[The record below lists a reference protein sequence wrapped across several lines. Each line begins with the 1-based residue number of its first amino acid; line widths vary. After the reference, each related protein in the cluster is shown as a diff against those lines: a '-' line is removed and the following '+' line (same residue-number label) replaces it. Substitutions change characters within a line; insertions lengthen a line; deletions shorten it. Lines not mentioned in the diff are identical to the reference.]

1 MADKKSQR
9 TTASRGGRFIKLAG
23 MTASVASSYAKSRV
37 KSAFG
42 NTTEE
47 QDSENWRVTGERIAQ
62 TLGEL
67 KGAVMKVGQ
76 VASQA
81 RDLFPKE
88 IADALA
94 TLQNEAPPM
103 PFDVIS
109 EQIEKE
115 FGTSP
120 DRLFRHFE
128 TEPFAAASIGQVHRA
143 TTDDGQ
149 DVVVKVQYPGVDA
162 SCDSDLAHL
171 KFALRAAGIFRNHK
185 ESLNDLFEEIR
196 ARLHEELD
204 YTNEAEN
211 IRLFQGFHKNDEGIV
226 IPSVIGE
233 RSSKR
238 VLTMTYE
245 PGDHIDRLDPER
257 YDQNTRNLLGR
268 RIFEAFGEQIFVHH
282 AVHGDP
288 HPGNFAY
295 RPDGTVVIYDFGAI
309 KKLNPDILP
318 IYTRVLR
325 TGIRREWDALDQA
338 LIDLG
343 ARSAQHP
350 PLGADFYGPWRELLA
365 EPFSK
370 AQPYNFKNATL
381 HQRIPKMAQKALKH
395 LNALQVPT
403 EAVFVDRAIGGHYY
417 TMMKLGVIEDFRPYL
432 ISLVG
437 ITEDD
442 LRVGDLW

>member
-1 MADKKSQR
+1 MSDTKSR
-9 TTASRGGRFIKLAG
+9 RSTTSRGGRFMKLAG
-23 MTASVASSYAKSRV
+23 MTASVAGSYAKSRV
-37 KSAFG
+37 RSALG
-42 NTTEE
+42 ANTEE
-47 QDSENWRVTGERIAQ
+47 QEAENWRVAGERIAQ

-81 RDLFPKE
+81 RDLFPPE
-88 IADALA
+88 IANALA

-109 EQIEKE
+109 DQIEKE

-120 DRLFRHFE
+120 DRLFEHFE
-128 TEPFAAASIGQVHRA
+128 QEPFAAASIGQVHRA
-143 TTDDGQ
+143 RTDDGRE
-149 DVVVKVQYPGVDA
+149 VVVKVQYPGVDA

-171 KFALRAAGIFRNHK
+171 KMALRAAGIFKHHK
-185 ESLNDLFEEIR
+185 QSFNALFEEMR
-196 ARLHEELD
+196 DRLHEELD

-211 IRLFQGFHKNDEGIV
+211 IRLFQGFHKDDEGIV

-238 VLTMTYE
+238 VLTMSYE
-245 PGDHIDRLDPER
+245 PGDHIDRIDPER

-268 RIFEAFGEQIFVHH
+268 RIFHAFGKQIFTHH

-295 RPDGTVVIYDFGAI
+295 RPDGTVVIYDFGCV
-309 KKLNPDILP
+309 KKLDPDILP
-318 IYTRVLR
+318 VFSRVLR

-343 ARSAQHP
+343 ARTASHDA
-350 PLGADFYGPWRELLA
+350 LGQAFYEPWRDLLA
-365 EPFSK
+365 EPFSTQ
-370 AQPYNFKNATL
+370 QPYVFKEATL
-381 HQRIPKMAQKALKH
+381 HKRIPKMASKALKH
-395 LNALQVPT
+395 LRSLQVPT
-403 EAVFVDRAIGGHYY
+403 EAMFVDRAIGGHYY
-417 TMMKLGVIEDFRPYL
+417 TMMKLGVVEDFRPL
-432 ISLVG
+432 LMEFVG

-442 LRVGDLW
+442 LRTGDMW

>member
-1 MADKKSQR
+1 MSDKNSRR
-9 TTASRGGRFIKLAG
+9 TPASRGGRFMKLAG
-23 MTASVASSYAKSRV
+23 MTASVAGSYAKSRV
-37 KSAFG
+37 RSALG
-42 NTTEE
+42 ANSEE
-47 QDSENWRVTGERIAQ
+47 HEAENWRVAGERIAQ

-81 RDLFPKE
+81 RDLFPAE

-109 EQIEKE
+109 DQIEKE

-120 DRLFRHFE
+120 DRLFKHFE
-128 TEPFAAASIGQVHRA
+128 AEPFAAASIGQVHRA

-171 KFALRAAGIFRNHK
+171 KLALRAAGIFRNHK
-185 ESLNDLFEEIR
+185 ESLNDLFDEMRE
-196 ARLHEELD
+196 RLHEELD

-211 IRLFQGFHKNDEGIV
+211 IRLFQGFHANDEGIV

-245 PGDHIDRLDPER
+245 PGDHIDRLDPTA
-257 YDQNTRNLLGR
+257 YDQETRNLLGR
-268 RIFEAFGEQIFVHH
+268 RIFQAFGDQIFVHK
-282 AVHGDP
+282 AIHGDP

-295 RPDGTVVIYDFGAI
+295 RPDGTLVIYDFGCV
-309 KKLNPDILP
+309 KKLKPEILP
-318 IYTRVLR
+318 VYTRVLR
-325 TGIRREWDALDQA
+325 AGIRREWQALDDALIA
-338 LIDLG
+338 LG
-343 ARSAQHP
+343 ARTATKHA
-350 PLGADFYGPWRELLA
+350 LGREFYEPWRDLLV

-370 AQPYNFKNATL
+370 AQPYDYKKATL
-381 HQRIPKMAQKALKH
+381 HQRIPKMATKALKH
-395 LNALQVPT
+395 LNAFQVPT
-403 EAVFVDRAIGGHYY
+403 EAMFVDRAIGGHYY
-417 TMMKLGVIEDFRPYL
+417 TMMKLGVVEDFRPYL
-432 ISLVG
+432 LSLVG

-442 LRVGDLW
+442 LRTGDMW